1 MEDEELK
8 SIKSNKSNKEK
19 ELDEVSYK
27 ENDKNDLID
36 KSNANN
42 SNSDNSVLIK
52 NKTIIEKQSKPGCC
66 SPRKLQFINE
76 IIVSLIV
83 VASCIIEIV
92 LLIIMLINYDK
103 GYNSFYYNTII
114 QKFENVNVYL
124 DLKYGYSPNNCN
136 SPKNQVYFSTTFVPY
151 TFRKFDKINNV
162 CIGQKTPTSELYP
175 MYFNYELGFETF
187 NATKTKIYDMP
198 CIYDSIQL
206 KNPITFTKWKEIL
219 ICSQYFSNKQAKFY
233 IVKQN
238 KTSNELALNNFT
250 NNSTNNSDNVNINMN
265 STTNITSTNDLNLT
279 NSVNS
284 TNVNSNIVINP
295 CEFLRKKKD
304 IDYSE
309 TFYFFDLVNCGNI
322 NEYHICV
329 MFYGRQRITPNIEN
343 IIISD
348 FIKQCPI
355 FSALLYNETI
365 TNSTDPEI
373 MEKKEKEFLIEN
385 NLKENEVSYMSLN
398 SALKKQIVFIRKL
411 NDKFKGV
418 FFKFKI
424 GFHENFV
431 NYTSN
436 NTILSNETLKSTF
449 FNVEK
454 EHVISNKK
462 RDVNEND
469 YKFLDID
476 DMHTLVITELL
487 GNLNDKSKTI
497 IPIEI
502 KDMPKSNLIVYRT
515 ANSLPNNPCLELFS
529 KQPNVDYITQN
540 SKFVINYIKRF
551 CLHLLIWSLV
561 ELFVHLMFRYYLRL
575 YKIIEELNYKLDS
588 MQLEEFYTKLS
599 ILLLSILILI
609 FKFTVVLIQSSR
621 IQESKEFAMYH
632 LDNKCY
638 SYEPTTERAIAI
650 YTDFL
655 IEFYDFNK
663 KLFLAE
669 LVSMSLQIF
678 SQIYDYILHKCN
690 IESNKEIKM
699 D

>member
-42 SNSDNSVLIK
+42 SNNDNSVLIK
-52 NKTIIEKQSKPGCC
+52 NKAAIDKQSKSGCC
-66 SPRKLQFINE
+66 NPRKLQFINE

-83 VASCIIEIV
+83 VACCIIEIV
-92 LLIIMLINYDK
+92 LLIIMLISYDK

-136 SPKNQVYFSTTFVPY
+136 SPDLQIFSTTFVPY

-162 CIGQKTPTSELYP
+162 CIGQKTSTSELYP

-187 NATKTKIYDMP
+187 NAIKSKIYDEP

-219 ICSQYFSNKQAKFY
+219 ICTQYFSNKQAKIY

-238 KTSNELALNNFT
+238 KTSNDLTLNNLT
-250 NNSTNNSDNVNINMN
+250 NNFDNINMN
-265 STTNITSTNDLNLT
+265 STTNTTSINDIK
-279 NSVNS
+279 NSDNS
-284 TNVNSNIVINP
+284 TNSNNTIISNIVIDP
-295 CEFLRKKKD
+295 CEYLRKKKD
-304 IDYSE
+304 IDYSDQ
-309 TFYFFDLVNCGNI
+309 FYFFGLVNCGNI
-322 NEYHICV
+322 NEYNICV
-329 MFYGRQRITPNIEN
+329 MFYGRIRITPEIRNIK
-343 IIISD
+343 IDD

-365 TNSTDPEI
+365 TNSTDIEI
-373 MEKKEKEFLIEN
+373 MERKEKEFLIEN
-385 NLKENEVSYMSLN
+385 NLKENEVSFISFDTN
-398 SALKKQIVFIRKL
+398 IKKQIVFIRKL
-411 NDKFKGV
+411 SDKFKGV
-418 FFKFKI
+418 FFKLKI

-436 NTILSNETLKSTF
+436 NTILSNETLKSNF

-476 DMHTLVITELL
+476 NMQTLVLTEIL

-502 KDMPKSNLIVYRT
+502 KDMPKSNLILYRT
-515 ANSLPNNPCLELFS
+515 SNSLPNNPCLELFS
-529 KQPNVDYITQN
+529 KQPKVDYITQN

-599 ILLLSILILI
+599 ILFLSLLILI

-621 IQESKEFAMYH
+621 IQESKEFAMFH

-650 YTDFL
+650 YVDFL
-655 IEFYDFNK
+655 IELYDFNK
-663 KLFLAE
+663 KLFFAE
-669 LVSMSLQIF
+669 LISISLQIF